1 MAIEDVNHILTT
13 TRSVRRRLDLT
24 RPVEPE
30 VIQQCLEI
38 AIQAPTGA
46 NIPQYYFIVVTDSER
61 RANLADLYRK
71 AFDDMFRTER
81 LEDYRRRDVESWMFL
96 YDHLHSVP
104 VHIIPCAEG
113 RPEGRS
119 PERLAAL
126 YGNVLPAAWSLML
139 ALRARG
145 LGAAWTSVHISYEKE
160 AMSLLGIPET
170 VTQVGLLPVAYFT
183 GSDFKPA
190 KRPPARE
197 RTFWNTWNNKL

>member
-1 MAIEDVNHILTT
+1 MSLEEVDHILTT
-13 TRSVRRRLDLT
+13 TRSVRKRLDLT
-24 RPVEPE
+24 RSVEPE

-38 AIQAPTGA
+38 ASQAPTGA
-46 NIPQYYFIVVTDSER
+46 NVPQYLFMVVTDSHRRER
-61 RANLADLYRK
+61 LADIYRR
-71 AFDDMFRTER
+71 AFDDMFRGEN
-81 LEDYRRRDVESWMFL
+81 LEDYRRRDVESWMYL
-96 YDHLHSVP
+96 YDNLHKVP

-145 LGAAWTSVHISYEKE
+145 LGAAWTSVHIAYEDE
-160 AMSLLGIPET
+160 VRSLLGMPET
-170 VTQVGLLPVAYFT
+170 ITQGGLLPVAYFT

-190 KRPPARE
+190 NRPPARE
-197 RTFWNTWNNKL
+197 RTFWNTWNNKI

>member
-1 MAIEDVNHILTT
+1 MALEDVDHILTT
-13 TRSVRRRLDLT
+13 TRSVRKRLDLT
-24 RPVEPE
+24 RSVEPE
-30 VIQQCLEI
+30 VIQECLEI

-46 NIPQYYFIVVTDSER
+46 NIPQYYFIVVTDADR
-61 RANLADLYRK
+61 RARLADIYRK
-71 AFDDMFRTER
+71 AFDDMFREEN
-81 LEDYRRRDVESWMFL
+81 LEDYRRRDVDSWMFL
-96 YDHLHSVP
+96 YDNLHKVP

-145 LGAAWTSVHISYEKE
+145 LGAAWTSVHIAYEEE
-160 AMSLLGIPET
+160 AKSLLGIPNT
-170 VTQVGLLPVAYFT
+170 VTQGGLLPVAYFM

-190 KRPPARE
+190 NRPPARE
-197 RTFWNTWNNKL
+197 RTYWNTWNNKL